1 MLAARG
7 NAFTTP
13 ETVQKLLLHKAA
25 EMAVASG
32 FEWFFFE
39 GTQDVSQQGVFVSPA
54 FGNAYACEFRR
65 YSATDSNRIRPPVP
79 MGFGH

>member
-13 ETVQKLLLHKAA
+13 EKVQALLLHKAA
-25 EMAVASG
+25 EMTVASG

-54 FGNAYACEFRR
+54 FGNAYASGNAAGWQG
-65 YSATDSNRIRPPVP
+65 SASYQGGHCDPVQ
-79 MGFGH
+79 